1 MRHRLLKHFPLYL
14 CVVCLGCAAWRQW
27 AVGDVRSR
35 LLNATVPQSIVTTG
49 PKPEYAW

>member
-1 MRHRLLKHFPLYL
+1 MLKRFPLSL
-14 CVVCLGCAAWRQW
+14 CVVFVVCAAWRQW